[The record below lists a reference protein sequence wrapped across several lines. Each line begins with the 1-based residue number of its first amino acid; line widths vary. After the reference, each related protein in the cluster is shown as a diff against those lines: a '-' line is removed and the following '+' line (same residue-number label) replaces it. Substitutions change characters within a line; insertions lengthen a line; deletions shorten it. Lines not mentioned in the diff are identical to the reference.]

1 MKIVLSLL
9 LTATSAFAFSTLPKI
24 DLTSSSSTRLAG
36 APSGAKDISALTKDL
51 ETVFTTE
58 QIDEILPHRYPF
70 ALVDKVIE
78 YEAGKRAVGVK
89 SVTKVSIHLVAL
101 KKSCSLFCNP
111 FKHTVSSLRFVRL
124 NLLSLLSPNSYK
136 FHLVRFMTE

>member
-1 MKIVLSLL
+1 MKIFLSVLW
-9 LTATSAFAFSTLPKI
+9 TASSAVAFSTLPNYYWMASS
-24 DLTSSSSTRLAG
+24 SSSSTTTLWSKAEESSP
-36 APSGAKDISALTKDL
+36 PSGAKDISALTKDL

-89 SVTKVSIHLVAL
+89 CVTKVRIR
-101 KKSCSLFCNP
+101 
-111 FKHTVSSLRFVRL
+111 FK
-124 NLLSLLSPNSYK
+124 
-136 FHLVRFMTE
+136 